1 MGGELLQQE
10 WPGVEE
16 SSCLY
21 SNTYINYRP
30 PYFVPTL
37 PRRRHYCL
45 RGRNRRTRT
54 DGRRDGKIE
63 SGSGGKRSELR
74 STKRSFSS
82 GKWAH
87 SSLLCFGW
95 LAVPRCLSLSAR
107 SAGPSH
113 FCIGVSK
120 HSPRERKT
128 PVIGYE
134 TSRLVFNDSNSIC
147 IILKAGAGDL
157 RQ

>member
-1 MGGELLQQE
+1 M
-10 WPGVEE
+10 WEE
-16 SSCLY
+16 SFSNKSGRALKNLVVCTATPTSITALPISC
-21 SNTYINYRP
+21 RRC
-30 PYFVPTL
+30 L

-45 RGRNRRTRT
+45 RGRNQRTRT

-63 SGSGGKRSELR
+63 SGSGGKGSELR

-120 HSPRERKT
+120 HSPRERNT

-134 TSRLVFNDSNSIC
+134 TSRLVLQQFQF
-147 IILKAGAGDL
+147 ILNHWGRAT
-157 RQ
+157 